1 MKYLALLSLLLCC
14 ARCGSADVVEPN
26 AVRREIQASL
36 AAVDQT
42 KPLELRY
49 NPVSCNCPPFELRL
63 GQHWLRAELAGTESE
78 KYATWLA
85 WLSQTPLEAL
95 PTAVKA
101 KGTIERELLRTA
113 QGNYA
118 VRIEISEIESPKQTI
133 LQHNTP

>member
-1 MKYLALLSLLLCC
+1 MKFVAMFGLLLCC
-14 ARCGSADVVEPN
+14 ARCSSADVVEPN
-26 AVRREIQASL
+26 AVRREIQASISSI
-36 AAVDQT
+36 DQS
-42 KPLELRY
+42 KSLDLRY

-78 KYATWLA
+78 KYAPWLA
-85 WLSQTPLEAL
+85 WLNLTPLEAL

-101 KGTIERELLRTA
+101 KGNVERELLRTA

-118 VRIEISEIESPKQTI
+118 VRIEISEIESPKLPV